1 MFGLCDVGFEE
12 EKNCTSQRGQFLN
25 NFDSPRDFSDFCLA
39 HVFTYRDFDNGTAG
53 LASVGTGLLIIIFF
67 CFFFWSAIQQ
77 YSFLVLSS
85 EEIFERHRVAPY
97 PEPQRKRD
105 TVRTKYLAEG
115 KNQSILCVSAQT
127 CF

>member
-53 LASVGTGLLIIIFF
+53 LASVGTGLLIIAIFLVSK
-67 CFFFWSAIQQ
+67 SAIL
-77 YSFLVLSS
+77 LVLSS

-97 PEPQRKRD
+97 PEPQRNRGD
-105 TVRTKYLAEG
+105 TV
-115 KNQSILCVSAQT
+115 
-127 CF
+127 

>member
-53 LASVGTGLLIIIFF
+53 LASVGTGLLIIAIFLVSK
-67 CFFFWSAIQQ
+67 SAILL
-77 YSFLVLSS
+77 LVLSS
-85 EEIFERHRVAPY
+85 EDIFERHRVAPY

-105 TVRTKYLAEG
+105 TVRTKHLAEG
-115 KNQSILCVSAQT
+115 KNQSRLCVSAQA

>member
-53 LASVGTGLLIIIFF
+53 LASVGTGLLIIAN
-67 CFFFWSAIQQ
+67 FWSVIRQ
-77 YSFLVLSS
+77 YSSFLVLSS
-85 EEIFERHRVAPY
+85 EEIFERHRVATY
-97 PEPQRKRD
+97 PGPQRKRD
-105 TVRTKYLAEG
+105 NVRTKHLA
-115 KNQSILCVSAQT
+115 
-127 CF
+127 